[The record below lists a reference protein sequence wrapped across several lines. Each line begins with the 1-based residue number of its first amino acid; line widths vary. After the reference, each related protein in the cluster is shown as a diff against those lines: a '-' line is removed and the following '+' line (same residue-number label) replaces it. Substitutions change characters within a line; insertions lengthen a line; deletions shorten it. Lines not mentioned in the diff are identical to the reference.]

1 MLHLDVLNDQVI
13 GVETLVLGVA
23 LGVLRGINNDCNQ
36 EFTKSILCFNE
47 DMSYAI
53 STLSMCSKNSADLT
67 GHLQTHKLRKRS
79 SHCDIVIIMMFYKSN
94 SNQFH
99 CGILGIV
106 VHEWCMV

>member
-1 MLHLDVLNDQVI
+1 MMHLDVLNDQVI

-47 DMSYAI
+47 DMSYTI

-67 GHLQTHKLRKRS
+67 GHLKTHKLRKRS
-79 SHCDIVIIMMFYKSN
+79 SNCVIIYV
-94 SNQFH
+94 
-99 CGILGIV
+99 IV
-106 VHEWCMV
+106 QVK